1 MRIYRCSAGSFP
13 SGASILSHRNQ
24 FLRGKIHSA
33 VDAHRRD
40 MENEGKRGKEMGKYN
55 FDEIVDR
62 HNTSSLKYDFGIE
75 RKGRD
80 DLLPLWVADMDFRLP
95 QEILDDIKKRVDHG
109 IFGYTDPKDDYKKAL
124 KSWFLRRHGFEIE
137 DEWNTVTP
145 GIVYSIALAIK
156 AYTREG
162 DGVIIQQPVY
172 YPFTETIKLNN
183 RKVVNNQLLYKD
195 GHYEIDFDD
204 FEEKIKKENVK
215 LFLLCSP
222 HNPVGRVWKKEEL
235 VRLADICLENDV
247 YIFADEIHSDFVYK
261 GYKHTSFMTLDEKY
275 RDKLILGTAPTKT
288 FNIAGLQVANVIIP
302 NEATRQ
308 LFRHENDAAGYSQGS
323 VLGMV
328 ATASAYN
335 KGEEWLEELK
345 EYLAG
350 NLDYIRNYL
359 KRNHP
364 EIRLIEP
371 EGTYL
376 IWLDFSG
383 FTTDRREL
391 AHLILDEA
399 KLWLDAGIIFGKETA
414 LFERINI
421 ASPRKI
427 IEQAM
432 EQLSFAIKNHDRQR

>member
-1 MRIYRCSAGSFP
+1 
-13 SGASILSHRNQ
+13 
-24 FLRGKIHSA
+24 
-33 VDAHRRD
+33 
-40 MENEGKRGKEMGKYN
+40 MGKYN

-80 DLLPLWVADMDFRLP
+80 DLLPLWVADMDFALP
-95 QEILDDIKKRVDHG
+95 KEILDDIKKRVDHG

-124 KSWFLRRHGFEIE
+124 KSWYKSQHNFEIE

-145 GIVYSIALAIK
+145 GIVYSIALAIR
-156 AYTREG
+156 AYTQEG

-183 RKVVNNQLLYKD
+183 RKVVNNQLLYVD

-235 VRLADICLENDV
+235 TRLADICLENDV

-261 GYKHTSFMTLDEKY
+261 GYQHISFMTLDEKY

-302 NEATRQ
+302 DEATRQ

-328 ATASAYN
+328 ATASAYT
-335 KGEEWLEELK
+335 KGKEWLEELK
-345 EYLAG
+345 EYLEG
-350 NLDYIRNYL
+350 NLDYVRQFLSENI
-359 KRNHP
+359 P
-364 EIRLIEP
+364 QVRLVEP

-376 IWLDFSG
+376 IWLDFSEV
-383 FTTDRREL
+383 TSDRKEL
-391 AHLILDEA
+391 SHLIVDEA
-399 KLWLDAGIIFGKETA
+399 KLWVDPGIIFGKETA

-432 EQLSFAIKNHDRQR
+432 EQLYTAINNYNR